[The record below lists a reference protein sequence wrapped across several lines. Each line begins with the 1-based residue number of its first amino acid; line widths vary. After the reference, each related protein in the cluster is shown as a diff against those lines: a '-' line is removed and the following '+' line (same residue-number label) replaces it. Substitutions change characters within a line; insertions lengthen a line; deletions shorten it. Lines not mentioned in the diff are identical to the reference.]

1 MIREILA
8 TLWSRHRKRRTR
20 HDFRLNAEANV
31 RGWARWLIVGGT
43 AVILVLLF
51 PQGRSLQ
58 FADLE
63 EGSVSTRRVVAPFDF
78 EILKTENQ
86 IRTDREQAVRD
97 IVPSFTRDE
106 SVRPDVMNRLNSI
119 LDEIKR
125 VRTTNPRI
133 GEVVLDS
140 LARNL
145 PIPGMQKKDWKSVL
159 ERAEAFDRFI
169 PFIRKGIR
177 EIQDNGILDLKK
189 SEILSPDRQVFTQE
203 DGTDKLRSSGSFYD
217 LEEASIRM
225 KSLAEQAFPRE
236 EPLRRLANGIAVS
249 LFKPDLLC
257 DAAYRDRVHEAMS
270 RVPLSSGF
278 VYENE
283 KIVDRNERI
292 TPEIR
297 QKLISL
303 SVKMAEKGM
312 RERGLRHFLPY
323 LGRAAFVLS
332 LFFLF
337 AVTVFVENRELLMQT
352 KSVFLFCLVIL
363 LVSVT
368 TFFMHRN
375 EASEYLVPAAA
386 GAMLLAAIFDARI
399 GFAGTAML
407 SVLVGGIWGNA
418 FALTAVSFFV
428 GVVAVIVIKRVRS
441 RSQLIE
447 AVLFMMGAY
456 VFSITFMGSISYLS
470 FSDILNDWKFG
481 ALNGLF
487 TPIVVYG
494 LLALFEST
502 FDIAT
507 DFSLLELS
515 NLNHPLLKQL
525 SVEAPGTYHHSI
537 LVGNLAEA
545 AAQAVMA
552 NSLLAR
558 VGSYYHDIG
567 KIDKSEYFVENQ
579 VRGKNPHKKLMPR
592 MSALIL
598 ANHVKKSLELGE
610 QHKLPT
616 AIQDIM
622 AQHHGR
628 SIMDFFYQ
636 KALNLKAGDEDVNEE
651 DYRYPGPKPQTKE
664 SAIVMLADAVEAASR
679 ALKQPTHSRLKGL
692 IEDLVDQ
699 RFKEGELD
707 ESPLT
712 LRDLENIKEAFL
724 TILAGT
730 FHTRVEYPDHEQV
743 PKAPAGE
750 KETHPENPNPPPDP
764 GRTPEPGHSAD
775 RG

>member
-1 MIREILA
+1 MIREIAA
-8 TLWSRHRKRRTR
+8 TLWARYRRQR
-20 HDFRLNAEANV
+20 IRYDFRPAAEESGRSWV
-31 RGWARWLIVGGT
+31 RWLIVGGT
-43 AVILVLLF
+43 AVILVFLF
-51 PQGRSLQ
+51 PQGQSLQ
-58 FADLE
+58 FADLD
-63 EGSVSTRRVVAPFDF
+63 EGSISTRRVVAPFDF
-78 EILKTENQ
+78 EILKTETQ
-86 IRTDREQAVRD
+86 IGADREAAVRD
-97 IVPSFTRDE
+97 IIPVFVHGPSVKT
-106 SVRPDVMNRLNSI
+106 DVMNRLGSVVGS
-119 LDEIKR
+119 LRRLEAAA
-125 VRTTNPRI
+125 P
-133 GEVVLDS
+133 GERESLIDS
-140 LARNL
+140 LIKGF
-145 PIPGMQKKDWKSVL
+145 PVPGMQKKDWESAL
-159 ERAEAFDRFI
+159 ESHEVAARFI
-169 PFIRKGIR
+169 PFIRKSLRDIEDVGILNMEKSSILTSDR
-177 EIQDNGILDLKK
+177 QILIQQNGI
-189 SEILSPDRQVFTQE
+189 E
-203 DGTDKLRSSGSFYD
+203 KLRPIESFYD
-217 LEEASIRM
+217 TADAPGRLKLLSER
-225 KSLAEQAFPRE
+225 AFPGN
-236 EPLRRLANGIAVS
+236 EPLQRLATGIAAF
-249 LFKPDLLC
+249 LLKPNFLC
-257 DAAYRDRVHEAMS
+257 DAAAYRERVREALS
-270 RVPLSSGF
+270 KVPLSSGF

-297 QKLISL
+297 QKLTSL

-312 RERGLRHFLPY
+312 REKGLHRLLPL
-323 LGRAAFVLS
+323 LGRAAFVFS

-337 AVTVFVENRELLMQT
+337 AVTVFVENRELLLQT
-352 KSVFLFCLVIL
+352 KSVFLFCLVVV

-368 TFFMHRN
+368 TFFMHRY
-375 EASEYLVPAAA
+375 EVSEYLVPVAA

-399 GFAGTAML
+399 GFAGTAVL
-407 SVLVGGIWGNA
+407 SVLVGGIWGNV

-447 AVLFMMGAY
+447 AVLFMIGAY
-456 VFSITFMGSISYLS
+456 VFSITFMGLISYQPFGAI
-470 FSDILNDWKFG
+470 FSDWKFG
-481 ALNGLF
+481 TLNGLF
-487 TPIVVYG
+487 TPILVYG
-494 LLALFEST
+494 LLALFESM

-545 AAQAVMA
+545 AAQAVSA

-579 VRGKNPHKKLMPR
+579 VRGKNPHKKLTPR

-598 ANHVKKSLELGE
+598 ANHVKKGLELGE
-610 QHKLPT
+610 KHKLPT

-622 AQHHGR
+622 TQHHGR
-628 SIMDFFYQ
+628 SIMDFFFQ
-636 KALNLKAGDEDVNEE
+636 KALNLMAENEAVNEE
-651 DYRYPGPKPQTKE
+651 DYRYPGPKPQSKE

-692 IEDLVDQ
+692 IEDLVDE

-712 LRDLENIKEAFL
+712 LRDLEKIKEAFL

-730 FHTRVEYPDHEQV
+730 FHTRIEYPDHE
-743 PKAPAGE
+743 PAE
-750 KETHPENPNPPPDP
+750 KTPTRKEGTQAEHPGSQPDP
-764 GRTPEPGHSAD
+764 IGPPEQNH
-775 RG
+775 